1 MTNYT
6 FGDIDGVKEGDNF
19 KDRAA
24 LREVGIHRAP
34 MAGIDGN
41 PQVGASS
48 IVLNGGYVDDRDFGV
63 EIIYTGHGGNDLN
76 TKKQIKDQSWDAP
89 GNKAL
94 IVSEMHGLPVRVTRG
109 YRHKSSFSPSSGYS
123 YGGLYYVENHFEE
136 KGKDGFK
143 ICRYRLVKE
152 KPMLNESK
160 MQGIS
165 ISMGNDETTRVQTT
179 TLRIV
184 RDTTLS
190 RQIKE
195 LYDYTCQICQTQISA
210 HGVKYAEGAHIRPLG
225 KPHNGYDVSGNLLCL
240 CPNHHVM
247 LDKGVFSI
255 REDLMLIGMN
265 GELNLHK
272 EHILDI
278 DNLEYHQEHI
288 FRKG

>member
-1 MTNYT
+1 MANYV
-6 FGDIDGVKEGDNF
+6 FGDIDGVEEGLNF
-19 KDRAA
+19 KDRSA
-24 LREVGIHRAP
+24 LREAEIHRAP

-48 IVLNGGYVDDRDFGV
+48 IILNGGYVDDFDLGE
-63 EIIYTGHGGNDLN
+63 EIVYTGHGGNDPN
-76 TKKQIKDQSWDAP
+76 TKKQIKDQSWNAT

-109 YRHKSSFSPSSGYS
+109 FRHKSSFSPSAGYS

-136 KGKDGFK
+136 TGKDGFK

-152 KPMLNESK
+152 KPMINIS
-160 MQGIS
+160 QSNVFS
-165 ISMGNDETTRVQTT
+165 ISNGNTETIRVPTT

-184 RDTTLS
+184 RDTVLS

-210 HGVKYAEGAHIRPLG
+210 QGIKYAEGAHIRPLG
-225 KPHNGYDVSGNLLCL
+225 KPHNGTDTLGNLICL

-247 LDKGVFSI
+247 LDKGVFAI
-255 REDLMLIGMN
+255 REDLMLIGID
-265 GELNLHK
+265 GEINLHK
-272 EHILDI
+272 EHILDT
-278 DNLEYHQEHI
+278 DNFEYHHEHI
-288 FRKG
+288 YRK